1 MERCSTESNL
11 DTERQAALKK
21 ANGGSVYQW
30 AVAEEA
36 DQVIKQIKKM
46 ATEET
51 LKNTVWIIKAVFD
64 YDVVYNA
71 DRVSK

>member
-1 MERCSTESNL
+1 MLADPES
-11 DTERQAALKK
+11 QAALKK